1 LFDPEFELP
10 EDDPEFEP
18 PELLLF
24 DPEFE
29 PPELFEFDPEFEPPE
44 LPLFEFELPE
54 DPDPLPWLLF
64 EFPLFPELFEPV
76 LLCTLLQELELPT
89 LLTEALSQVLLFE
102 FDPVFVPPE
111 IGM

>member
-1 LFDPEFELP
+1 LFD
-10 EDDPEFEP
+10 
-18 PELLLF
+18 
-24 DPEFE
+24 
-29 PPELFEFDPEFEPPE
+29 
-44 LPLFEFELPE
+44 
-54 DPDPLPWLLF
+54 
-64 EFPLFPELFEPV
+64 PV